1 MNRYY
6 LHVADDY
13 GSNPQTV
20 TMLPGQTEA
29 CVFIT
34 VVQDILF
41 NELNEEFCVTVTS
54 SYQVGIFKPVECQ
67 INVTI
72 ITLQKMNCC
81 FDLLFF
87 L

>member
-1 MNRYY
+1 
-6 LHVADDY
+6 
-13 GSNPQTV
+13 
-20 TMLPGQTEA
+20 MLPNHTEA

-34 VVQDILF
+34 VVQDILY

-72 ITLQKMNCC
+72 INDIGKEL
-81 FDLLFF
+81 
-87 L
+87 